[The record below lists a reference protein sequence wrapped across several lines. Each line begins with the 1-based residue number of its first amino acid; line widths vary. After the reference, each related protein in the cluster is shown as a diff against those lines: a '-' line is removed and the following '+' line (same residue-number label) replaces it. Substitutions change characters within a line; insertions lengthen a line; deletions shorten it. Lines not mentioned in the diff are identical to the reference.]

1 MSTGNAAAVAISLVG
16 GIAGTVQIAVM
27 GRFGDRIGV
36 VPAFAFATAVT
47 AALSLVLLLVA
58 RRSLAGYS
66 AAVHSPAW
74 MWVGGLMGAIIVLG
88 ITFAAP
94 RIGTTATIALIIT
107 GNVLMGTA
115 IDRFGLLGVDAI
127 PLAWPRV
134 VGIALLAVGAA
145 LSLYRP

>member
-16 GIAGTVQIAVM
+16 GIAGTIQIAVM

-94 RIGTTATIALIIT
+94 RIGTTAT
-107 GNVLMGTA
+107 VA
-115 IDRFGLLGVDAI
+115 IYVFTQFASAAAFDRYGLFGVERIPLGSVRVAGLVLLG
-127 PLAWPRV
+127 
-134 VGIALLAVGAA
+134 VGAA
-145 LSLYRP
+145 LTLKR